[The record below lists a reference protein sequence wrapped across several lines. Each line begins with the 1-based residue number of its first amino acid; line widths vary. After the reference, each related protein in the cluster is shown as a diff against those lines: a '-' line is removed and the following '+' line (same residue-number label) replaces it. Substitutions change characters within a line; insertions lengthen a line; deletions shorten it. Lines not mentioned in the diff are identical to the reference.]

1 MQVAVRDALW
11 YGSFK
16 SAPGQLVLVR
26 EPGSGKPYDLG
37 LFTLDTHVSAEA
49 AAERYSWRWAIE
61 PSNAAGKQLTGAGDA
76 CSRVQ
81 KAVERAVPFAFLIQ
95 SLMITWYAIACDPAA
110 GVGPPPQRAPGTKPR
125 SPHRPPT
132 CTPRCA
138 VSSPPPEFPASAQV
152 RTVPR
157 KTFPTP

>member
-61 PSNAAGKQLTGAGDA
+61 PSNAAGAAHRRATPAA
-76 CSRVQ
+76 AA
-81 KAVERAVPFAFLIQ
+81 KAVERPCRLIP
-95 SLMITWYAIACDPAA
+95 I
-110 GVGPPPQRAPGTKPR
+110 
-125 SPHRPPT
+125 SP
-132 CTPRCA
+132 
-138 VSSPPPEFPASAQV
+138 
-152 RTVPR
+152 
-157 KTFPTP
+157 